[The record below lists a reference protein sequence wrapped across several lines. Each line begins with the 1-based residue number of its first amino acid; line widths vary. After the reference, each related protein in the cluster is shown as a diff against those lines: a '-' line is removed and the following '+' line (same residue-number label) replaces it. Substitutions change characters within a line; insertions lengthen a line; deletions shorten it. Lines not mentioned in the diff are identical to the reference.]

1 MKKLDKLIKIISLL
15 LLTLLICLGINN
27 IYSQQKILTEYLD
40 YLEGDIKKEY
50 KLRLQ
55 DIVDTTISFIT
66 TSEIEIEEKYF
77 KILTQEV
84 INLKKTSTVDNL
96 LDTYQHDFMVLT
108 KKNIG
113 NRLSK
118 KIKIN
123 EQRYFLSVKNSEIS
137 KQLEVK
143 TRRFLYQNTKDNGQ
157 YLWVSKIIDYNGGD
171 GYAIRLIH
179 PNLKET
185 EGVLLSTKIKDKVGN
200 FPYLEEL
207 EGINKKQEVYFEYF
221 FKKMNTNEISEKLSY
236 SKLYLKENWIVS
248 TGIPLDN
255 FDTDMQKRSKVF
267 KEKYYDYILRQA
279 TIGILCILLCIILV
293 KYMYNK
299 IHKFFDQN
307 KNLRKKLKKELLTS
321 EKKVNKYFNLSAN
334 LNIITNLKGIIYEVN
349 DGFCEMLGY
358 SKKEIL
364 NSSFLDLIHP
374 QDIPKTLKEMKNMYK
389 GESVCYFVN
398 RYKHKNG
405 TYKYL
410 AWSANP
416 DEKKEFIY
424 ASAQDIT
431 ESKTKDSLLNQQ
443 SKMAAMG
450 EMIANIAHQWKQPL
464 SAITSISSSIQIKYE
479 NNMLEEQEIPT
490 AMENIENSAAYLAHT
505 IDDFRDFFKED
516 KQENITTIKKI
527 VEKTLKLTST
537 LYKKNQIEIIKEIEN
552 IECIV
557 LENELIQVLINL
569 LSNAKDAF
577 IKEKSKKLIL
587 INAYKIKDEKIVIEV
602 KDNAD
607 GISDEVIGKVF
618 DAYFTTKDEANGT
631 GIGLYMSKEIITK
644 NLKGQ
649 ITVINE
655 TFEYENI
662 TYEGAKFQITLPCKK
677 R

>member
-1 MKKLDKLIKIISLL
+1 MKRLDKLIKIISLL

-27 IYSQQKILTEYLD
+27 IYSQQKILSEYLNDLKRDIKTEY
-40 YLEGDIKKEY
+40 KMR
-50 KLRLQ
+50 LR
-55 DIVDTTISFIT
+55 DVVDTTISFIK

-77 KILTQEV
+77 KLLTKEA
-84 INLKKTSTVDNL
+84 INIKKINSSKND
-96 LDTYQHDFMVLT
+96 LDTYHHDFIVLS
-108 KKNIG
+108 KKNEE

-118 KIKIN
+118 KIMIN
-123 EQRYFLSVKNSEIS
+123 NQIYFLSVKNSEIT
-137 KQLEVK
+137 KQLEIK

-157 YLWVSKIIDYNGGD
+157 YLWISKIIDYEGGD
-171 GYAIRLIH
+171 NYAKRLIH
-179 PNLKET
+179 PNLKAT
-185 EGVLLSTKIKDKVGN
+185 EGTLLSTKIEDIEGN
-200 FPYLEEL
+200 LPYLEEL
-207 EGINKKQEVYFEYF
+207 KGINNKQEVYFEYF
-221 FKKMNTNEISEKLSY
+221 FKTMNTNEISKKLSY

-299 IHKFFDQN
+299 IHKFFDLN

-334 LNIITNLKGIIYEVN
+334 LNMIMNHKGIVYEVN

-358 SKKEIL
+358 DKKEIL

-374 QDIPKTLKEMKNMYK
+374 QDMTKTLKEMKNMHK
-389 GESVCYFVN
+389 RESICYFVN

-405 TYKYL
+405 TYRYL

-416 DEKKEFIY
+416 DAKKEFIY

-431 ESKTKDSLLNQQ
+431 DSKTKDSLLNQQ

-479 NNMLEEQEIPT
+479 NNMLDEKEIPLS
-490 AMENIENSAAYLAHT
+490 MENIENSANYLAHT

-516 KQENITTIKKI
+516 KEKNITTVQKI

-537 LYKKNQIEIIKEIEN
+537 LYKKNQIEIIKDIEYLKFL
-552 IECIV
+552 I

-577 IKEKSKKLIL
+577 VKENSRKLIF
-587 INAYKIKDEKIVIEV
+587 INAYKIKDEKIIIEV
-602 KDNAD
+602 KDNAG
-607 GISDEVIGKVF
+607 GISNEVIAKVF
-618 DAYFTTKDEANGT
+618 DAYFTTKDETKGT

-644 NLKGQ
+644 NLQGQ
-649 ITVINE
+649 ISVTNE

-662 TYEGAKFQITLPCKK
+662 TYEGAKFQITLPYKE